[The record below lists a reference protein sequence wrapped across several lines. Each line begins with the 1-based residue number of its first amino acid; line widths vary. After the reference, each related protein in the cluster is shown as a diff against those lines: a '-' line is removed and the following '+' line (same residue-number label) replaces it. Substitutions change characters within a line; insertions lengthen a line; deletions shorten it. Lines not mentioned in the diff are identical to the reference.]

1 MTVKIPLNDHLKG
14 YKYYQAVY
22 LGEELERFDA
32 VVEGDFLVFET
43 DHLSQYAILGS
54 NTPFETSEKPTDPT
68 PEPPIATD
76 TTTLSTG
83 DLDGDGAITIQDA
96 YQTLMAYA
104 NASAGLEDGLTETQ
118 RKAVDVDGD
127 GAVTIQDAYK
137 ILCYYADASAG
148 LEPSWT

>member
-22 LGEELERFDA
+22 LGDPLERFDA

-68 PEPPIATD
+68 TPTDPTDRLTQPSPNSRASLLSKQKAPRPETA
-76 TTTLSTG
+76 
-83 DLDGDGAITIQDA
+83 AI
-96 YQTLMAYA
+96 
-104 NASAGLEDGLTETQ
+104 
-118 RKAVDVDGD
+118 
-127 GAVTIQDAYK
+127 
-137 ILCYYADASAG
+137 
-148 LEPSWT
+148 